1 MPHFTRGPE
10 ITQIIQNLTVKKK
23 KFSSK
28 KLPTQIKAEACSEPK
43 IFYITDVALNDKNLK
58 MNHLQAFE
66 MLNCLSNLLKIR
78 PRTPVFWSLILL
90 AWCFKVSFK
99 WWGPRQK
106 LIVYHNNGYVSLSY
120 FLYHDLTSLLDLA
133 HHSLKNILMI
143 FSHVFGFLTCYK
155 SGESWKNIEIPI
167 NKEQHW
173 QRHRQRSL
181 LSALW
186 TWHNLNTKPITI
198 RRLTRI
204 DCKSDPRPNS
214 FERKSRVKMSTIAY
228 GSLRPFPIPRQL
240 GKLQVTSKNF
250 NYRALPKWNP
260 QTSLHRVKKREIY
273 DNWKQK
279 VLYVPRAGNRSY
291 FQFLVLQHLIK

>member
-1 MPHFTRGPE
+1 
-10 ITQIIQNLTVKKK
+10 
-23 KFSSK
+23 
-28 KLPTQIKAEACSEPK
+28 
-43 IFYITDVALNDKNLK
+43 
-58 MNHLQAFE
+58 
-66 MLNCLSNLLKIR
+66 
-78 PRTPVFWSLILL
+78 
-90 AWCFKVSFK
+90 
-99 WWGPRQK
+99 
-106 LIVYHNNGYVSLSY
+106 
-120 FLYHDLTSLLDLA
+120 
-133 HHSLKNILMI
+133 MI

-181 LSALW
+181 FSALW
-186 TWHNLNTKPITI
+186 TWRNLNTKPITI

-214 FERKSRVKMSTIAY
+214 FVRKSRVKMSTIAY

-260 QTSLHRVKKREIY
+260 QTSLLRVKKREIY

-279 VLYVPRAGNRSY
+279 VFYVPRAGNRSY